1 MTTPWPDLTTHRAW
15 LHDQARSLLTFGRRT
30 SSADG
35 GAYWLDERGNPLPQ
49 NGIHTWI
56 TARTVHVYS
65 LGHLMGVPGCTPIAQ
80 AALDGLTGRLHDS
93 QYGGW
98 LASVG
103 QRDADG
109 STVDGTKAAYAHAF
123 VLLAATS
130 GFTAGLDGAEALL
143 EDSQRVLLDRFWDE
157 ETGLAVDAWDRT
169 FTTLDAYRGINANMH
184 LVEACLAAADVT
196 DDRSW
201 LERASRISRFVIDQA
216 RANDWRIPEHFDAHW
231 QPQLELNRDKPGD
244 QFKPYGATVGHALEW
259 SRLLIH
265 LEAALGTDKDT
276 DTDTDWLTPATA
288 LFDRAVADGW
298 AADGADGF
306 VYTTDWSGKPVVRER
321 MHWVVAEALGA
332 TVTLWHR
339 TGDPAYAD
347 RYAQWWDYTQ
357 RFVIDHDNG
366 SWHHELDAANHPA
379 ATVWAG
385 KPDLYHAFQAT
396 LLPLLPLTPSFATAI
411 AHGQLA

>member
-1 MTTPWPDLTTHRAW
+1 MTTPWPDLPTHREW
-15 LHDQARSLLTFGRRT
+15 LHEQARSLLTFGRRT
-30 SSADG
+30 PSADG
-35 GAYWLDERGNPLPQ
+35 GAYWLDDHGNPLPQ

-65 LGHLMGVPGCTPIAQ
+65 LGHLMGLPGCTPIAQ

-93 QYGGW
+93 EYGGW

-103 QRDADG
+103 QHDA
-109 STVDGTKAAYAHAF
+109 DGTKAAYAHAF
-123 VLLAATS
+123 VLLAASS
-130 GFTAGLDGAEALL
+130 GVTAGLSGAEALL
-143 EDSQRVLLDRFWDE
+143 ADAQDVLLERFWDE
-157 ETGLAVDAWDRT
+157 EAGLAVDEWDRT
-169 FTTLDAYRGINANMH
+169 FSTLDPYRGINANMH

-196 DDRSW
+196 GDRSW
-201 LERASRISRFVIDQA
+201 LERASRISQFVVTQA
-216 RANDWRIPEHFDAHW
+216 EGNGWRIPEHFDADW

-244 QFKPYGATVGHALEW
+244 QFKPYGATVGHGLEW

-265 LEAALGTDKDT
+265 LDAALGIDR
-276 DTDTDWLTPATA
+276 DTDWVTPAKA
-288 LFDRAVADGW
+288 LFDRAVTDGW

-306 VYTTDWSGKPVVRER
+306 VYTTDWSGRPVVRER

-332 TVTLWHR
+332 AVTLWHR

-357 RFVIDHDNG
+357 RYVIDHENG
-366 SWHHELDAANHPA
+366 SWHHELDAANQPA

-411 AHGQLA
+411 AQGHLA

>member
-1 MTTPWPDLTTHRAW
+1 MTAPWPDLPTHREW

-30 SSADG
+30 PSADG
-35 GAYWLDERGNPLPQ
+35 GAYWMDDQGTPLPQ

-65 LGHLMGVPGCTPIAQ
+65 LGHLMGIPGCTPVAQ
-80 AALDGLTGRLHDS
+80 SALDGLTGRLHDS
-93 QYGGW
+93 AYGGW
-98 LASVG
+98 LASV
-103 QRDADG
+103 QPD
-109 STVDGTKAAYAHAF
+109 DGTKAAYAHAF

-130 GFTAGLDGAEALL
+130 GVTAGLDGAEELL
-143 EDSQRVLLDRFWDE
+143 QDAQRVLLGRFWDE
-157 ETGLAVDAWDRT
+157 EAGLAVDAWDRS
-169 FTTLDAYRGINANMH
+169 FSTLDPYRGINANMH

-196 DDRSW
+196 GDHAW
-201 LERASRISRFVIDQA
+201 LERARRISQFVIAQV
-216 RANDWRIPEHFDAHW
+216 RTNDWRIPEHFDGQW

-259 SRLLIH
+259 SRLLLH
-265 LEAALGTDKDT
+265 LEAALGEADR
-276 DTDTDWLTPATA
+276 TDWLTPAKA
-288 LFDRAVADGW
+288 LFERAVLDGW

-306 VYTTDWSGKPVVRER
+306 VYTTDWSGRPVVRER

-332 TVTLWHR
+332 AVTLWHR
-339 TGDPAYAD
+339 TGDSAYAD

-357 RFVIDHDNG
+357 RYLIDHENG
-366 SWHHELDAANHPA
+366 SWHHELDATNRPA

-411 AHGQLA
+411 AQGNLA

>member
-1 MTTPWPDLTTHRAW
+1 MITAMTTPWPELPTHRDW

-30 SSADG
+30 PSADG
-35 GAYWLDERGNPLPQ
+35 GASWLDEHGAPLPQ

-65 LGHLMGVPGCTPIAQ
+65 LGHLMGIPGSRPIAQ
-80 AALDGLTGRLHDS
+80 AALAGLTGPLHDPE
-93 QYGGW
+93 YGGW

-103 QRDADG
+103 PHG
-109 STVDGTKAAYAHAF
+109 SDGTKAAYAHAF

-130 GFTAGLDGAEALL
+130 AVTAGLDGAPALL
-143 EDSQRVLLDRFWDE
+143 DEAGETLLQRFWDDDH
-157 ETGLAVDAWDRT
+157 GLAVDAWDRT
-169 FTTLDAYRGINANMH
+169 FTTLDPYRGINANMH

-196 DDRSW
+196 DGRAW
-201 LERASRISRFVIDQA
+201 LERARGISQFVIAQA
-216 RANDWRIPEHFDAHW
+216 EANQWRIPEHFDADW

-259 SRLLIH
+259 SRLLLH
-265 LEAALGTDKDT
+265 LEAALEEPG
-276 DTDTDWLTPATA
+276 DTDWLAA
-288 LFDRAVADGW
+288 ACRLFDRAVEDGW
-298 AADGADGF
+298 ASDGADGF
-306 VYTTDWSGKPVVRER
+306 VYTTDWSGKPVVRQR

-332 TVTLWHR
+332 AVTLWRR

-347 RYAQWWDYTQ
+347 RYSQWWDYANCC
-357 RFVIDHDNG
+357 VIDHEHG
-366 SWHHELDAANHPA
+366 SWHHELDEHNQPA
-379 ATVWAG
+379 ATVWSG

-411 AHGQLA
+411 AQGRLA